1 MIRFFITAFSAL
13 VLSFAGTTARAD
25 MASQVRLDLFYSP
38 GCTECEHVKKEVFPE
53 LESRFEGFYELVWHD
68 MTKSETIPLLVA
80 YQERCKNADNG
91 RVSIVVDH
99 TYFLSGFETISTGL
113 LDRVDESLVLRQD
126 PQWKPPAPPALQDKQ
141 ASTAV
146 VKQRASALTFSVVAA
161 GGLLDGFNPCAISTL
176 IFFMSVLAVAKAT
189 SRTRL
194 LVGISFIG
202 ASFAVYMALGLGFLY
217 AFRQTPNFPL
227 VKKVVEIVLGLCMI
241 PLAVL
246 SFRDAFRFRKSHRP
260 DDVTLQIPK
269 KIKDRIH
276 SFMNSRL
283 GVGGPIVGGLVTG
296 AGVTILES
304 VCTGQSYVPVL
315 MYMLKQ
321 DCAHWCYW
329 VLLVTYNLL
338 FVLPLAVVFICFHR
352 GMQLKALIS
361 WSRNNLVVVK
371 ILLGVFFTAMAILL
385 LWHNGGHA
393 RPV

>member
-1 MIRFFITAFSAL
+1 
-13 VLSFAGTTARAD
+13 

-38 GCTECEHVKKEVFPE
+38 GCTECEHVKREVFPE

-80 YQERCKNADNG
+80 YQERCKNAENG

-99 TYFLSGFETISTGL
+99 TGFLSGYEVISTGL
-113 LDRVDESLVLRQD
+113 LDRVDEALVQRQD
-126 PQWKPPAPPALQDKQ
+126 PQWKPPAPPELQDKQ

-189 SRTRL
+189 RRTRL
-194 LVGISFIG
+194 LVGVSFIS
-202 ASFAVYMALGLGFLY
+202 ASFVVYMALGLGFLF
-217 AFRQTPNFPL
+217 AFRQAPNFPL
-227 VKKVVEIVLGLCMI
+227 VKKVVEIILGLCMI
-241 PLAVL
+241 PLAAL

-269 KIKDRIH
+269 KIKERIH

-283 GVGGPIVGGLVTG
+283 GVGGPIIGGLVTG

-321 DCAHWCYW
+321 NCSDFWSW
-329 VLLVTYNLL
+329 MLLITYNLL
-338 FVLPLAVVFICFHR
+338 FVLPLAVVFYSFHR
-352 GMQLKALIS
+352 GMQLKSLIS
-361 WSRNNLVVVK
+361 WSRNNLVIVK
-371 ILLGVFFTAMAILL
+371 ILLGIFFTAMAILL

>member
-1 MIRFFITAFSAL
+1 MTAVFAL
-13 VLSFAGTTARAD
+13 FLTFADMTARAD
-25 MASQVRLDLFYSP
+25 MTSQVRLDLFYSP
-38 GCTECEHVKKEVFPE
+38 GCTECEHVKREVFPE

-80 YQERCKNADNG
+80 YQERCKNSDNG

-99 TYFLSGFETISTGL
+99 TGFLSGYEVISTGL
-113 LDRVDESLVLRQD
+113 LDRVDEALVQRQD
-126 PQWKPPAPPALQDKQ
+126 PQWKPPTPPALQDKQ

-189 SRTRL
+189 RRTRL
-194 LVGISFIG
+194 LVGVSFIG
-202 ASFAVYMALGLGFLY
+202 ASFAVYMALGLGFLF
-217 AFRQTPNFPL
+217 AFRQAPNFPL

-241 PLAVL
+241 PLAAL

-269 KIKDRIH
+269 KIKERIH

-283 GVGGPIVGGLVTG
+283 GVGGPIIGGLVTG

-321 DCAHWCYW
+321 NCSDFWSW
-329 VLLVTYNLL
+329 MLLITYNLL
-338 FVLPLAVVFICFHR
+338 FVLPLAVVFYSFHR
-352 GMQLKALIS
+352 GMQLKSLIS
-361 WSRNNLVVVK
+361 WSRNNLVIVK
-371 ILLGVFFTAMAILL
+371 ILLGIFFTAMAILL